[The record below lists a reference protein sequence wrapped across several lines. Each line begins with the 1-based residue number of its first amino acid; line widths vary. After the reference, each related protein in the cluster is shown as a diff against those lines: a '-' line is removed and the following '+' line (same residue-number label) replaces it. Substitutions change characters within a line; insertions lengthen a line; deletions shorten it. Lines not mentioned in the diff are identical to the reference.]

1 MRNVKNFFAAA
12 TMMVVL
18 VFGTTFAHGGIIVA
32 GFGEKTRTTT
42 TKTEVCT
49 EPQGKV
55 DWGIIVAGMGIIVA
69 GFGII
74 VAGATE
80 APTECGIIVAG

>member
-1 MRNVKNFFAAA
+1 MRNKKNFFATI
-12 TMMVVL
+12 TMMAVL
-18 VFGTTFAHGGIIVA
+18 AFSTTFANGGIIVA
-32 GFGEKTRTTT
+32 GLTEKSRTTT

-49 EPQGKV
+49 EPQTKTN
-55 DWGIIVAGMGIIVA
+55 WGIIVAGMGIIVA